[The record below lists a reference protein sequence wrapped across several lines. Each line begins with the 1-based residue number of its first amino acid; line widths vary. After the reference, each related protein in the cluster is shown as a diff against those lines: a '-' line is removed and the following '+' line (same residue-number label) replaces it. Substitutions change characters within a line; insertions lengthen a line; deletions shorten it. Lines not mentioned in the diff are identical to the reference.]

1 MSEVVFYEKP
11 GCITNARQ
19 KQLLAA
25 HGHRLV
31 VRDLLSEPWTRE
43 RLRDFFGSRPVPDWF
58 NRSAPR
64 VRDGDLAIDS
74 LDGEQALR
82 LMLADPLL
90 IRRPLL
96 ETTAGRCAGFEPG
109 PIFDHLGIRLTDGSS
124 IDRCS
129 RPSSADDCTLG
140 ADEPAFP
147 NGCRREARR

>member
-25 HGHRLV
+25 HGHRLA
-31 VRDLLSEPWTRE
+31 VRDLLCEPWSRE
-43 RLRDFFGSRPVPDWF
+43 RLRNFFGNRSVPDWF

-64 VRDGDLAIDS
+64 IRDGDLDIDS
-74 LDGEQALR
+74 LDADQALT

-109 PIFDHLGIRLTDGSS
+109 PLLDLLGIRLTSDDS

-129 RPSSADDCTLG
+129 RTSSACDSAPE
-140 ADEPAFP
+140 ADKSGFP
-147 NGCRREARR
+147 TGCRHEAFR